1 MTKRDQQR
9 KFLTKEEDIVL
20 VEEAEPSED
29 EDETPP
35 EE

>member
-1 MTKRDQQR
+1 MSLKDQQR
-9 KFLTKEEDIVL
+9 KFLTKEEDIVII
-20 VEEAEPSED
+20 VEGEG